1 AAPLPPEIAACLE
14 VVDERG
20 GAEMRIVG
28 ANAVDQRP
36 EFAGVG
42 RALAPAGEER
52 AAVGK
57 RQREAQIEADQG
69 TGRHLVSQP
78 VEDLRPGPA
87 VTAPDEA
94 RCIAPELAN
103 RHGNAAVPLARGPG
117 PIDRGEVAE
126 ALSHAPAAACSS
138 KRCVPSPGA

>member
-1 AAPLPPEIAACLE
+1 ALAFGLSEFGDPEAAAAVERVGRVELQPFAAALPAEVTARLE
-14 VVDERG
+14 VVDEGRS
-20 GAEMRIVG
+20 AEVRIGG

-36 EFAGVG
+36 EAAGVG

-57 RQREAQIEADQG
+57 RQREAQIEADEG

-87 VTAPDEA
+87 VAGPDEA
-94 RCIAPELAN
+94 RCVAPELAD
-103 RHGNAAVPLARGPG
+103 RHGNAAVP
-117 PIDRGEVAE
+117 
-126 ALSHAPAAACSS
+126 
-138 KRCVPSPGA
+138 